1 MVDDPHKSLE
11 PSPTNE
17 AQHASTRL
25 FEPEESMSR
34 QEDDVAFAAELLQ
47 SGIVNEREI
56 AAAVS
61 DWSIHGSVSLAQE
74 GTKEQKDMQC
84 GEQKDMQCV

>member
-1 MVDDPHKSLE
+1 
-11 PSPTNE
+11 
-17 AQHASTRL
+17 
-25 FEPEESMSR
+25 MSR

-61 DWSIHGSVSLAQE
+61 DWSIHGSVSLAQHLE
-74 GTKEQKDMQC
+74 TRGTLTAEQLDLLKNRAAA
-84 GEQKDMQCV
+84 